1 MLPVLLAARIAAV
14 VAALALGLAILRLYS
29 LVSYLV
35 AERTHEI
42 GLRMALGADSSD
54 VMRLVLGQGVKLA
67 ILGLA
72 VGILTALAA
81 SRLLGSL
88 LYSVSATDPVV
99 FAGVSV
105 AVLIV
110 STAACYVPA
119 RRAMRLDPLTALRR
133 S

>member
-1 MLPVLLAARIAAV
+1 
-14 VAALALGLAILRLYS
+14 
-29 LVSYLV
+29 
-35 AERTHEI
+35 
-42 GLRMALGADSSD
+42 
-54 VMRLVLGQGVKLA
+54 
-67 ILGLA
+67 
-72 VGILTALAA
+72 
-81 SRLLGSL
+81 LLGSL